1 MIKNISSFIKL
12 KPALSVGFL
21 FSASS
26 LVFGTWVAAIP
37 GIKHRLGFT
46 DASLGLSLL
55 LSPLGALTG
64 VALSTK
70 IFSKLSVGKWMIL
83 GYASLSIIMIL
94 QINSINRLM
103 FWICL
108 YCFGMNGFLNG
119 VSVNTTV
126 GFLEKKYNRRMMS
139 TCHGLYSLGGSIS
152 AALATIF
159 FALGLSPRWQIVF
172 VVAIIFTVLFFNRR
186 HLLSHDRIIHSGSG
200 LKFPSLSILSISFLC
215 MVVFMSEG
223 CVADWSAIYLRE
235 SLHGAKEIMGL
246 GYAGFSA
253 AMTIGRFNG
262 DDIIT
267 KFGSKKVVIT
277 GALFAATG
285 FLIVV
290 LTPAVPIAIA
300 GYVLI
305 GFGCCCIVPVLFSA
319 ATTIPGVSAVEGF
332 AMVTTGGLIGFL
344 TGPSVIGF
352 IAEKINLSTGL
363 SLLVLLMLTAAI
375 VAWRN
380 KFLETARPH
389 LTNDCVLLLMGAR
402 DPGLEAFGKMV
413 FEKL

>member
-1 MIKNISSFIKL
+1 MIKNILSFIKL
-12 KPALSVGFL
+12 KPVLAVGFL
-21 FSASS
+21 FSCSS

-37 GIKHRLGFT
+37 GIKYRLGFS

-83 GYASLSIIMIL
+83 GYVSLCIFMIL
-94 QINSINRLM
+94 QINSANRVM
-103 FWICL
+103 FWVCM

-126 GFLEKKYNRRMMS
+126 GFLEQKYKRRMMS
-139 TCHGLYSLGGSIS
+139 TCHGLYSLGGGIS
-152 AALATIF
+152 AGLATIF
-159 FALGLSPRWQIVF
+159 FALHLSPRWQILF
-172 VVAIIFTVLFFNRR
+172 VSAAIFIVIFFNRR

-200 LKFPSLSILSISFLC
+200 LRFPSLSILSISFLC

-235 SLHGAKEIMGL
+235 SLHGTKEIMGL

-253 AMTIGRFNG
+253 AMTLGRFNG
-262 DDIIT
+262 DNIIT
-267 KFGSKKVVIT
+267 KFGSKRVVVT
-277 GALFAATG
+277 GAFLAATG

-290 LTPAVPIAIA
+290 LAPAVSIAIG

-319 ATTIPGVSAVEGF
+319 ATTIPNVSAVEGF

-344 TGPSVIGF
+344 TGPSVIGL
-352 IAEKINLSTGL
+352 ISEKINLSAGL
-363 SLLVLLMLTAAI
+363 SLLVLLMLTGAL
-375 VAWRN
+375 VAWKN
-380 KFLETARPH
+380 QFLEAKRSVAAE
-389 LTNDCVLLLMGAR
+389 VLH
-402 DPGLEAFGKMV
+402 DEQIY
-413 FEKL
+413 